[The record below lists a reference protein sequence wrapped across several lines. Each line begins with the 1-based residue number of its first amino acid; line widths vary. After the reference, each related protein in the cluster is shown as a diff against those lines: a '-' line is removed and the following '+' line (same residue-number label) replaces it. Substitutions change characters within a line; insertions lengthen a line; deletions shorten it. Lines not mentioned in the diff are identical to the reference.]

1 VGRNNAGEITSF
13 KREEKVHNRL
23 SPKCIKRCRRYRS
36 ADTDGQTWLTR
47 NVIFQL
53 ESHIEGILQF
63 KSRDPSQSALLL
75 SSDSQT
81 VCMACRCPDVC
92 SKLLTLVEVAVFAW
106 EYSRVFPSRS
116 YLSSMAFCLHHIL
129 CRRLNDVLSLPFS
142 I

>member
-92 SKLLTLVEVAVFAW
+92 SKLLTLVEVAVF
-106 EYSRVFPSRS
+106 
-116 YLSSMAFCLHHIL
+116 FCLGIL
-129 CRRLNDVLSLPFS
+129 QSVFLAEVIYPAWHSVCTTFYVGD
-142 I
+142 